1 MLAIFI
7 LWDSQKWKIFF
18 EVGCLFCILF
28 SKYLPKQILN
38 RTDYID
44 AKYGIEWKYPQNCTV
59 NEREWTLNYLKFH
72 SSLECSKEDL
82 I

>member
-18 EVGCLFCILF
+18 EVVSLFCILL

-38 RTDYID
+38 CTD
-44 AKYGIEWKYPQNCTV
+44 YGIEWKYTQNYTV
-59 NEREWTLNYLKFH
+59 NDREWTLNYEKFH
-72 SSLECSKEDL
+72 SSQECSKGNL
-82 I
+82 N